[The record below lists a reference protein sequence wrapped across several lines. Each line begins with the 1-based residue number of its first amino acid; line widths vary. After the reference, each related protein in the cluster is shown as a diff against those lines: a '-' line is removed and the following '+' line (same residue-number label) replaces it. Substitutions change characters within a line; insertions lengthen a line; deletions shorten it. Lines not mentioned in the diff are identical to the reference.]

1 MTASRV
7 YIVAARRSAIG
18 RIGGLHRSRRIED
31 LAAPVAAQAL
41 ADAGIEASKVDALL
55 VGNTTAGN
63 NPARVIALLAGLP
76 DRAVTLTIDRHTA
89 SGLEAIGMA
98 VSRIASGE
106 AEIVVAGGA
115 EAQSTAPWRIA
126 KPRTLYHIPRFIGLA
141 QSEHGDTGELAV
153 VEAAETLAKRHDI
166 PRSRQDEFAVAS
178 HIKAGLARDGR
189 RLVKEIVPLR
199 TKPEES
205 RDELPSDPDIEEL
218 ESIPSILGEG
228 TLTTGNTSLPADGAA
243 FVVAV
248 SERVH
253 QQLGSPPALVIAA
266 SASIGVAPAA
276 DVEAPIEA
284 ARVLAARVDG
294 LDLAKLDSIELG
306 ETSAVQA
313 IAFQSTL
320 GLSDAT
326 FNTDGGQVARG
337 QPAGAASAVLVV
349 KLFSRLIRD
358 DNAPA
363 SGRGAA
369 VIGAA
374 GGQGLAALFE
384 RV

>member
-1 MTASRV
+1 
-7 YIVAARRSAIG
+7 
-18 RIGGLHRSRRIED
+18 
-31 LAAPVAAQAL
+31 L